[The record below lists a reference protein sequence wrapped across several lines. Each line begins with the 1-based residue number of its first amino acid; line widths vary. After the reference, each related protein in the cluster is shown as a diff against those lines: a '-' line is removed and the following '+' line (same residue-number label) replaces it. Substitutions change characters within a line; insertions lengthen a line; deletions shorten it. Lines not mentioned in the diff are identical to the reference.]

1 MGYHETSFSSK
12 KRSKIYIT
20 LTEDGKP
27 IKNEYEIANIFNT
40 NTSLNISFKY

>member
-27 IKNEYEIANIFNT
+27 IKNEYEIVKFLTQTQA
-40 NTSLNISFKY
+40 